1 MKIEEMELRQLV
13 VNASISRRITHLF
26 VHCTATQPTATVSA
40 ILNFWRTKLGWK
52 NPGYHI
58 LLPTDGF
65 FQLANFDVVCNG
77 VKGYNANSLHISYI
91 GGIDK
96 AGKPK
101 DTRTESQTQLMTA
114 FIHEVT
120 KKYPSI
126 KVLGHNEVSNKACPS
141 FSVQKEFPKYWTGL

>member
-1 MKIEEMELRQLV
+1 MKKEEIELRQLV
-13 VNASISRRITHLF
+13 ANAKVTRRITHLF

-40 ILNFWRTKLGWK
+40 ILNYWRTKLEWK

-58 LLPTDGF
+58 LLSTDGF

-96 AGKPK
+96 TGKPK
-101 DTRTESQTQLMTA
+101 DTRTESQTQLITA
-114 FIHEVT
+114 FIDEVK
-120 KKYPSI
+120 KKYPNI

-141 FSVQKEFPKYWTGL
+141 FSVKKEFPKYWTGL